1 MSIDW
6 SFKPKDLKRTIANL
20 EKKIELKD
28 VENKQR
34 KEEINILLS
43 KLKDRINKIKEIKSK
58 LEYAEVEL
66 YKLNKELEKLNSK
79 ALIVKREISKLN
91 NDVLIK
97 EEKISKLRLIKAKL
111 KEVNYLKESQ
121 ILDLEDPKS
130 EKLINMIE
138 EILFHEGF
146 LSKKKFEDLKNNI

>member
-6 SFKPKDLKRTIANL
+6 SFKPKDLKRTITNL

-34 KEEINILLS
+34 KEEINILLN

-58 LEYAEVEL
+58 LEYAEAEL
-66 YKLNKELEKLNSK
+66 YKLTKELKRLNSK
-79 ALIVKREISKLN
+79 ALIVKSEISKLN

-97 EEKISKLRLIKAKL
+97 EEKITELRFIKAKL

-130 EKLINMIE
+130 AKLINMIE

-146 LSKKKFEDLKNNI
+146 LSKKRFEDLKNKI